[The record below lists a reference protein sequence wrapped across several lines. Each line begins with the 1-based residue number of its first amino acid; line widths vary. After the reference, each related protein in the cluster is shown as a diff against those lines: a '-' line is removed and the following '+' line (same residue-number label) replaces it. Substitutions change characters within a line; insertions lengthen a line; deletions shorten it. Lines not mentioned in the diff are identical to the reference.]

1 MSHNLS
7 SSQAETDTTTGA
19 LSRPLVLILACAC
32 GLAAA
37 NLYYLQPLLAEI
49 SREFGVTAS
58 ELGITATLTQFG
70 YALGLLFVVSLGDI
84 RERRGLI
91 LSSLVATAI
100 ALVLASISPNLA
112 MLTIM
117 SLIIGLSAVAAQVII
132 PMATTLAH
140 PAERGKVIGTLMTGL
155 LCGILL
161 ARTVSGF
168 IGELFGWR
176 VMLQIAAVVML
187 LLAVVLRLALP
198 KSQSNTKLSYLG
210 ILRSLPS
217 LLREEPT
224 LREAS
229 VLGGLAFACFS
240 IFWVTLSFFLETP
253 PYNYGSDVA
262 GLFGLVGVAGAF
274 AASLIGRIADKYN
287 PRIATGVTLLL
298 LLLSFVILWLIG
310 WWLPG
315 LIVGVIL
322 LDLGV
327 QGTQVSN
334 QTRIYSL
341 RPDARSRITTI
352 YMSTYFMGGALGS
365 LLGGFVWEKWGWNGV
380 CTCGVILVGLALA
393 IYWRPKRASR

>member
-1 MSHNLS
+1 MSHSIS
-7 SSQAETDTTTGA
+7 SSQAEAESRVQT
-19 LSRPLVLILACAC
+19 LSRPLVLVLACAC

-49 SREFGVTAS
+49 SREFGVTAK

-70 YALGLLFVVSLGDI
+70 YALGLMFVVSLGDI

-91 LSSLVATAI
+91 LTSLIATAV
-100 ALVLASISPNLA
+100 ALVLASVSPNLL
-112 MLTIM
+112 MLTVM
-117 SLIIGLSAVAAQVII
+117 SLVIGLSAVAAQIII

-140 PAERGKVIGTLMTGL
+140 PTERGKVIGTLMTGL

-176 VMLQIAAVVML
+176 AMLQIAAVMML
-187 LLAVVLRLALP
+187 LLAVVLRLVLP
-198 KSQSNTKLSYLG
+198 KSQPQTKLSYLG
-210 ILRSLPS
+210 ILRSLPG
-217 LLREEPT
+217 LLREEPI

-229 VLGGLAFACFS
+229 ILGALAFACFS

-262 GLFGLVGVAGAF
+262 GLFGLVGVAGAL

-298 LLLSFVILWLIG
+298 LLLSFVLFWLLG
-310 WWLPG
+310 WWMPG

-334 QTRIYSL
+334 QTRIYTL

-352 YMSTYFMGGALGS
+352 YMSTYFVGGSLGS
-365 LLGGFVWEKWGWNGV
+365 LVGGFAWERWGWNGV
-380 CTCGVILVGLALA
+380 CACGIALVTIALA
-393 IYWRPKRASR
+393 VYWRPKHAA